1 MMVKNDE
8 LIYKLRE
15 SGMEFSEIGKQVNLS
30 SGRCRNIYYQYKAVI
45 ARSDNRLL
53 LLMQYMS
60 LNAAR
65 RLLRAKIFTAE
76 EAAALSREQLQAL
89 PGIGEMFADE
99 IYGGLHPDDKS

>member
-1 MMVKNDE
+1 MIVKNDE

-30 SGRCRNIYYQYKAVI
+30 AGRCRSIYYQYKAVI

-53 LLMQYMS
+53 LLVQHIP

-65 RLLRAKIFTAE
+65 RLLRAKIFTVE
-76 EAAALSREQLQAL
+76 EAAALSREQLRAL
-89 PGIGEMFADE
+89 PGIGDIYADE